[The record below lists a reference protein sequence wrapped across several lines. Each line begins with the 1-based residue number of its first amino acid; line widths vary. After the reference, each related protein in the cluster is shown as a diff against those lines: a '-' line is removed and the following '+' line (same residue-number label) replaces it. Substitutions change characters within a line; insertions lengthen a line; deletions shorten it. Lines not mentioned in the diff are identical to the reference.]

1 MLCYMA
7 KGDFEVVYGIKLAN
21 QLNQY
26 WEIFLDYLGGANE
39 EERETEESAS
49 MHAQSLSR
57 TDSL

>member
-7 KGDFEVVYGIKLAN
+7 KGDLELYMGSKLAN

-26 WEIFLDYLGGANE
+26 WETFLAYPGRAIM

-49 MHAQSLSR
+49 MHVQSLSPF
-57 TDSL
+57 